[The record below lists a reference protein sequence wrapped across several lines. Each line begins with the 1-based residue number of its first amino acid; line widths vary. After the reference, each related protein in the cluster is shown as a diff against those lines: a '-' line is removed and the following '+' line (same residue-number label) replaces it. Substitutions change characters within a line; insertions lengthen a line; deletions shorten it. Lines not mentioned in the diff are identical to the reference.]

1 MSASCLQAG
10 EVAAFSAPR
19 HRRFTSRAGALAA
32 VVLSV
37 VPVMCEAVAPVPAA
51 SAALGGF
58 AALRAPPRNVRLKV
72 RVRPDAASLAAIA
85 AAGFGGA
92 EMGVDFAAGARK
104 ARRALHAALQ
114 VAHRLGLSVDLSPGG
129 AQPYQGP
136 GITEAGSMQELLA
149 THIGVEGGRIYS
161 ASVTPPRWLAG
172 HPILVAVTAARV
184 VGQTGTTTLLDA
196 HSAVDL
202 TRSVNAARV
211 LRWQVRPGH
220 WELFT
225 FWRRA
230 TGQVS
235 GGPPFEDWRTLAGLL
250 PRTGPGRYFTA
261 NIFSSLGID
270 QALGYLD
277 RNILP
282 GNRALLRGGDVFHD
296 SLEVQARMFWTADL
310 PQQFMHRRGY
320 ALIRFLPALYTPRE
334 ASFNPIDPA
343 WGGPLPP
350 RPFDF
355 AGDTG
360 RRVRYDY
367 RRTLTDLYCDRYL
380 RAIGRWAHARGLED
394 RVQVAYNYRA
404 LDMLRSGRAVDI
416 PENESLDS
424 GWPRPFDPTLPAYG
438 SARWRHAIDSYRL
451 TGSAAHLSGARRAT
465 IEFGDDFAIYRK
477 QPIDYLQQLNEAFA
491 GGITLGVLAGFSS
504 AETGW
509 PLPRGL
515 AHIGVGDEWTAG
527 WPQWRD
533 WPALTSYFARETLL
547 LESGRPRVDVT
558 IYHDRG
564 LSTVHDDAPLFASQ
578 RLAGA
583 GYTYDFIDPAALLTP
598 EAGDVAGELYG
609 KRVGYRAL
617 ILDGVR
623 RIPAS
628 AARAILAMARRGLH
642 VIVVG
647 PLPHESTGY
656 RHHAAE
662 DKAVVRAMSALGS
675 VPTVARV
682 ETEDDVPPALAR
694 LGILPSASFGE
705 HSPLMSVQR
714 QSAGLDLWWIFNPT
728 GAPVSTRASFAAS
741 GAPYIIDLWSGRVR
755 RIAQWTVADGRTLM
769 PLWLPPHAATVV
781 VIHRGEREPVHVV
794 SSDTGPIVQQDH
806 YAWVIAASR
815 GKGRLTLSNGES
827 RTIDFSSLPHS
838 LELTRWHVRMEE
850 IGPNGARTLDLGTVP
865 LADWRT
871 IPGLRHAVGSATYAA
886 RIELPPEW
894 FEPNRGILLSVG
906 DVAGAM
912 RLAVN
917 GHIVTE
923 QTTGFGRWLVGK
935 WLKPGVNLVTLRLD
949 TTLLNEMAA
958 LQASGDPRYKTGP
971 TPLSPAPSGVLG
983 PVVLSSAIR
992 LPL

>member
-1 MSASCLQAG
+1 MSARFQVGDAPG
-10 EVAAFSAPR
+10 FSASR
-19 HRRFTSRAGALAA
+19 HRCFASRAGTLAA

-51 SAALGGF
+51 SPALQRF
-58 AALRAPPRNVRLKV
+58 AGLRAPPRDERLKV
-72 RVRPDAASLAAIA
+72 RVRPDAANLAAIA
-85 AAGFGGA
+85 AAGFGGV
-92 EMGVDFAAGARK
+92 EIGVDFAAGARK
-104 ARRALHAALQ
+104 ARGALHAALQ
-114 VAHRLGLSVDLSPGG
+114 VAHRLGLGVDLSPGG
-129 AQPYQGP
+129 AQPYQSP

-149 THIGVEGGRIYS
+149 THIGVEGGQAYT

-184 VGQTGTTTLLDA
+184 TGHTGTTTLLDA
-196 HSAVDL
+196 RSAVNL
-202 TRSVNAARV
+202 TRSVDATRA
-211 LRWQVRPGH
+211 LRWRVPPGH
-220 WELFT
+220 WQLFT

-235 GGPPFEDWRTLAGLL
+235 GGPPFEDWRVLAGLP

-261 NIFSSLGID
+261 NIFSSLGIT
-270 QALGYLD
+270 QALEYLD

-282 GNRALLRGGDVFHD
+282 GNRALLRGGDLFHD
-296 SLEVQARMFWTADL
+296 SLELQARMFWTADL

-320 ALIRFLPALYTPRE
+320 SLMRFLPALYTPRE

-343 WGGPLPP
+343 WGGPLPR

-360 RRVRYDY
+360 KRVRYDY

-380 RAIGRWAHARGLED
+380 RAIRRWSRARGLED
-394 RVQVAYNYRA
+394 RVQVAYNYIA

-424 GWPRPFDPTLPAYG
+424 GWPDPFDPTLPAYD

-477 QPIDYLQQLNEAFA
+477 QPIDYLQQLNQAFA
-491 GGITLGVLAGFSS
+491 GGITLGVLTGFSS
-504 AETGW
+504 AHTGW
-509 PLPRGL
+509 PLPSGL
-515 AHIGVGDEWTAG
+515 AHIGFGDEWTAG

-564 LSTVHDDAPLFASQ
+564 LSTVHDDAPLFGSS
-578 RLAGA
+578 RLQGA

-598 EAGDVAGELYG
+598 EASDVAGELYG
-609 KRVGYRAL
+609 ERVGYRAL
-617 ILDGVR
+617 ILDAVR
-623 RIPAS
+623 SMPA
-628 AARAILAMARRGLH
+628 AVARSILALARRGLH

-647 PLPHESTGY
+647 PLPQESTGY
-656 RHHAAE
+656 RDHAAE
-662 DKAVVRAMSALGS
+662 DRAVRVATSTLATL
-675 VPTVARV
+675 PTVARV
-682 ETEDDVPPALAR
+682 DTEGEIPAALAR

-705 HSPLMSVQR
+705 QSPLMSVHR
-714 QSAGLDLWWIFNPT
+714 REAGQDLWWIFNPT
-728 GAPVSTRASFAAS
+728 GAAVSARASFDALGAA
-741 GAPYIIDLWSGRVR
+741 YTIDLWSGSVS
-755 RIAQWTVADGRTLM
+755 RIAQWTVKDGRTLM

-781 VIHRGEREPVHVV
+781 IIHRGERAPVHVV
-794 SSDTGPIVQQDH
+794 SSDTGPIVEEGQD
-806 YAWVIAASR
+806 AWVIGAPGSQ
-815 GKGRLTLSNGES
+815 GRLTLSDGQT

-838 LELTRWHVRMEE
+838 IELTRWHLRVEE
-850 IGPNGARTLDLGTVP
+850 FGPNGTRFRDCGTVP

-871 IPGLRHAVGSATYAA
+871 IPELRHAVGSATYAA

-894 FEPNRGILLSVG
+894 FGPNRGILLSVG

-917 GHIVTE
+917 GHVVTE
-923 QTTGFGRWLVGK
+923 QTTGFGRWLVGH
-935 WLKPGVNLVTLRLD
+935 WLKPGVNLVTIHLD
-949 TTLLNEMAA
+949 TTLLNAMAA
-958 LQASGDPRYKTGP
+958 LRAMGEPGYNTGP
-971 TPLSPAPSGVLG
+971 TPLSTAPSGVLG
-983 PVVLSSAIR
+983 PVRLRSAVR
-992 LPL
+992 VPL